1 MSLDWP
7 GADLIYPREWLVP
20 SPKHMA
26 RRILGLSRAEGER
39 RKFSADAAKFAR
51 ERFDERN
58 IFDQLDITLS
68 PGL

>member
-1 MSLDWP
+1 
-7 GADLIYPREWLVP
+7 
-20 SPKHMA
+20 MA